1 MKETSRFYS
10 SLILLIVLNGVIKP
24 FWIFGIDRQVQ
35 NEVGVTAYGSYF
47 AIFNLSIVL
56 GFLHDC
62 GLTAFY
68 NRQLAARNYEL
79 TGNPG
84 NFLLLKFLL
93 ALSYM
98 AVVFFIAFIS
108 GIDRWDIVFYV
119 AMTQVL
125 ASQFVF
131 FRAIITAQQWFHTD
145 AWLSVLDKLLM
156 IVVCFPFL
164 YIPSW
169 LGGMSIE
176 RFLVLQMIC
185 TAIAMLITCLLLLA
199 KGFHFSFKSLWP
211 DKRVLKAAL
220 PFAIIILLMSFHYRL
235 DGFLLERLSSAA
247 EAGKYAGAYRLL
259 DAANMIGYLLTS
271 FLLPYIAR
279 HHSDGNMMTGVI
291 LNVRHILVVFS
302 LSISSIVIFMAP
314 WIQKTLY
321 HHNDAS
327 YVEVMQWCIP
337 ALIFYSL
344 LQIYGS
350 VMTATGKIKAFILIT
365 FISVVINITV
375 NLFLIPT
382 LGAKG
387 SCIAAI
393 CSQAFCGLTS
403 MWYCRQKLQVPL
415 DVRSWIIYILAGGLV
430 AGFLYLSSYL
440 TINRLVVMLVA
451 GMIALILLW
460 LTKLINL
467 KNWKQYING

>member
-1 MKETSRFYS
+1 
-10 SLILLIVLNGVIKP
+10 V
-24 FWIFGIDRQVQ
+24 
-35 NEVGVTAYGSYF
+35 
-47 AIFNLSIVL
+47 
-56 GFLHDC
+56 
-62 GLTAFY
+62 
-68 NRQLAARNYEL
+68 
-79 TGNPG
+79 
-84 NFLLLKFLL
+84 
-93 ALSYM
+93 
-98 AVVFFIAFIS
+98 
-108 GIDRWDIVFYV
+108 
-119 AMTQVL
+119 
-125 ASQFVF
+125 
-131 FRAIITAQQWFHTD
+131 
-145 AWLSVLDKLLM
+145 
-156 IVVCFPFL
+156 
-164 YIPSW
+164 
-169 LGGMSIE
+169 
-176 RFLVLQMIC
+176 
-185 TAIAMLITCLLLLA
+185 
-199 KGFHFSFKSLWP
+199 KGFHFSFKALWP
-211 DKRVLKAAL
+211 DKRVLRAAL

-302 LSISSIVIFMAP
+302 LSISSIVVFMAP

-337 ALIFYSL
+337 ALLFYSL

-350 VMTATGKIKAFILIT
+350 VMTATGKINAFILIT

-393 CSQAFCGLTS
+393 CSQAFCGLAS

-415 DVRSWIIYILAGGLV
+415 DTRSWLIYVLTGCLV

-440 TINRLVVMLVA
+440 AINRLVVMLAA